1 MGGIIKMG
9 GRASEADSGTP
20 RATFFSPVD
29 KLDNRVFRREGASE
43 PDRRTPCANYF
54 SPVDNCEHRQL
65 DLRDHRLA
73 FRVPRAKL
81 LAEQWNIDFVAMQK
95 RPHSGTVPVGRS
107 G

>member
-1 MGGIIKMG
+1 MK
-9 GRASEADSGTP
+9 RTHARRVP
-20 RATFFSPVD
+20 TFFHRSTN
-29 KLDNRVFRREGASE
+29 LTTAFSEGRGASE

-65 DLRDHRLA
+65 DPRDHRLA
-73 FRVPRAKL
+73 FRVPRVKL

-95 RPHSGTVPVGRS
+95 RPHSGTVPVGMS